1 MHKAFSKGFTLIEIL
16 VVIAVIGILVVISSV
31 SFVSFRNDSDVSG
44 AAEEMTAVLRTTK
57 SKSLSGA
64 DGEKHGVSFD
74 ADAKTYT
81 VLRLSNADPPIETNV
96 ETYSLPDGIEFWE
109 VNVPGTPPKIIFDKL
124 TGNSSS
130 SGNVA
135 IRAVSD
141 PSKFFRVYISST
153 GQIGASAEVSGNDA
167 GRTKDSRHVHIAYS
181 RPIDTLTESIVLD
194 FGSATQTIVI
204 AGNLSGGVMKWEG
217 DVDVGGEFQH
227 VKIHTHRLNNPDTL
241 FSVHRDKRYNTEG
254 FEIEIDS
261 SPDPDTG
268 TLISYDVNGQTTQGT
283 SVHVSA
289 PEWQ

>member
-96 ETYSLPDGIEFWE
+96 ETYSLPDGIE
-109 VNVPGTPPKIIFDKL
+109 
-124 TGNSSS
+124 
-130 SGNVA
+130 
-135 IRAVSD
+135 AVSD